1 MAATFN
7 NDSNDLVMNDFMCN
21 DLLLIMYVILYI
33 MICFYYYSVE
43 PPGQNGQIGSIR
55 IEP

>member
-55 IEP
+55 TEP